1 MKIKALIAAAFFVT
15 VVSSCAPEEKHYQS
29 VVPGDNTEQG
39 GGGTQPGGNTDP
51 GTTEPGSSEGT
62 FRVLFIGNSLTMD
75 ATFLLPS
82 LLNAAGVK
90 NVEMTRTFHGAYTLP
105 GYDTNYANSNI
116 CSFMR
121 WKSGQARWRG
131 EETLTYAP
139 KTAVEAAKYDVVCIQ
154 EYTGNS
160 CCWNWT
166 ESEGNSVKSLINKI
180 KASQAPNEPRF
191 VFLFSTQYGRG
202 HETLVKYLDNDPVK
216 QFNANVSVVSK
227 ILETTGIQ
235 TVISTGAL
243 QQNLR
248 TSGLLTDRDM
258 TRGDLLHADY
268 GYVRYA
274 QACLVFKTIFTP
286 LTGINPEDI
295 PFTIEE
301 FYPYSTLY
309 TTPVTAVNKP
319 TLIAAVNAAY
329 EHPLQITNLSAYTA
343 VDASYTHKP
352 GTVMLD
358 EGDLIEPVTFPVVF
372 PLGQNVTDAYKQPY
386 WNNYGI
392 WVCKSQPQAYA
403 KWNFASYY
411 YPIDDIVPYRY
422 TYSDTSTSTGASC
435 PVVRGLWTGDWFD
448 FIIPVKNFAAGTK
461 VRFSAPFYTRQGP
474 VFWIFEWLDGDT
486 WRSDSHDITKDGFTV
501 NASFALNAYTT
512 NISCTATFEN
522 AVSEGK
528 LHFRLRCPDGSI
540 QADHFSGT
548 AVKRDAPNRTQTMY
562 SSVLYFHDPNV
573 TGPTLKFEIVK

>member
-1 MKIKALIAAAFFVT
+1 MDKLKTTKIKALIAAAFFVT
-15 VVSSCAPEEKHYQS
+15 VVSSCAPEEKHYHS

-51 GTTEPGSSEGT
+51 GTTDPGSSEGT

-180 KASQAPNEPRF
+180 KASQAPNDPRF

-202 HETLVKYLDNDPVK
+202 HETLVKYLENDPVR

-243 QQNLR
+243 QQNNDKEDKN
-248 TSGLLTDRDM
+248 TASG
-258 TRGDLLHADY
+258 GDDH
-268 GYVRYA
+268 R
-274 QACLVFKTIFTP
+274 
-286 LTGINPEDI
+286 
-295 PFTIEE
+295 
-301 FYPYSTLY
+301 
-309 TTPVTAVNKP
+309 PVP
-319 TLIAAVNAAY
+319 
-329 EHPLQITNLSAYTA
+329 
-343 VDASYTHKP
+343 
-352 GTVMLD
+352 
-358 EGDLIEPVTFPVVF
+358 
-372 PLGQNVTDAYKQPY
+372 
-386 WNNYGI
+386 
-392 WVCKSQPQAYA
+392 
-403 KWNFASYY
+403 
-411 YPIDDIVPYRY
+411 
-422 TYSDTSTSTGASC
+422 
-435 PVVRGLWTGDWFD
+435 D
-448 FIIPVKNFAAGTK
+448 F
-461 VRFSAPFYTRQGP
+461 
-474 VFWIFEWLDGDT
+474 
-486 WRSDSHDITKDGFTV
+486 
-501 NASFALNAYTT
+501 
-512 NISCTATFEN
+512 
-522 AVSEGK
+522 
-528 LHFRLRCPDGSI
+528 
-540 QADHFSGT
+540 
-548 AVKRDAPNRTQTMY
+548 
-562 SSVLYFHDPNV
+562 
-573 TGPTLKFEIVK
+573 